1 MQILKAKI
9 SPLPKTMF
17 DPMPEVVV
25 TWEDGS
31 VESLF
36 EFYPD
41 EIQFHPEE
49 FVGLTREEAFQ
60 LRHRRDVAWLQS

>member
-1 MQILKAKI
+1 
-9 SPLPKTMF
+9 MF

>member
-41 EIQFHPEE
+41 EIQFYPEE

-60 LRHRRDVAWLQS
+60 LRHKRDVAWLQR